1 MAWIPY
7 LQPVGHRGVV
17 VEDADDPV
25 HPEAP
30 AVALAEVP
38 VEREEVPRDCLRD
51 TARQDEEAIRRPRH
65 RCRVPIERGP
75 RTGRSVERR
84 RSFDR

>member
-38 VEREEVPRDCLRD
+38 VEREEVPRDGLRD
-51 TARQDEEAIRRPRH
+51 TARQDKEA
-65 RCRVPIERGP
+65 VPEFRKFLYEKFENTKNKQAAASMSGP
-75 RTGRSVERR
+75 H
-84 RSFDR
+84 